1 MCHRRALDSPAIVAR
16 ATGRRSDQLGDDGV
30 QLRARLWTH
39 LDYWPGSPP
48 NRPRQQLDLIRQ
60 RSHGSRDSNA
70 TAKPAVGCRLI
81 GPVAAIDGPGR
92 TVRRARPGPTIRR
105 SRARVCSASEVSRP
119 RAYPRITTA
128 RSLLR
133 AIDRT
138 VVVGDQPLV
147 LTSPSVHLVRSDL
160 EDDPALGADRVR
172 GAQIFLAR
180 KSMWSRASWPP
191 TVSTD
196 PPAVANCQRSAEH
209 RSAAYSLQTKSAG
222 W

>member
-1 MCHRRALDSPAIVAR
+1 LRGPSLDAPGLLAGVA
-16 ATGRRSDQLGDDGV
+16 AQL
-30 QLRARLWTH
+30 T
-39 LDYWPGSPP
+39 
-48 NRPRQQLDLIRQ
+48 RQQLDLGRQ

-119 RAYPRITTA
+119 RASRITTA

-138 VVVGDQPLV
+138 VVVGDQPSLV

-172 GAQIFLAR
+172 GAQILLAR
-180 KSMWSRASWPP
+180 KSMWSRASWRP